1 MASAGGEKA
10 FCGRPREGH
19 TMVDRDAVCVLVPTY
34 NEAATIGDI
43 VRSFREAGYDRVLV
57 VDGHSTDGTRELA
70 REAGATVVTQSGRGR
85 GAGKGQAVREGL
97 AMIDREYVLMLD
109 GDGTYDP
116 EAADDLLSPL
126 FAGEA
131 DHVVGNRRADIR
143 PGAMSRLNRFGNW
156 VINHGFRIIHG
167 QHLTDILSGY
177 RAFTLESARQL
188 TLTEDGFG
196 IETEMSVECVKHG
209 QLVRVVPITYHARP
223 DDSQTNLHP
232 FRDGAVILLTLYRMA
247 KTSNPLFYFGS
258 VGALGILAGVAL
270 AVYVAADWFLNSI
283 SHEVLAL
290 GSVFL
295 LLLGVQLLIFGFLSD
310 MIVSLHR
317 EQLQRIDSIRASVR
331 GDEAVPDWGVARTE
345 SVADVADEAGESGT
359 AADGGA
365 TADPPDEADDRPQAA
380 SERE

>member
-1 MASAGGEKA
+1 
-10 FCGRPREGH
+10 
-19 TMVDRDAVCVLVPTY
+19 MVDRDAVCVLIPTY

-43 VRSFREAGYDRVLV
+43 VRSFREQGYDRVLV

-70 REAGATVVTQSGRGR
+70 RDAGATVVTQSGRGQ

-97 AMIDREYVLMLD
+97 ATIEREYVLMLD

-116 EAADDLLSPL
+116 EAAGDLLGPL

-156 VINHGFRIIHG
+156 MVNHGFRFIHG

-177 RAFTLESARQL
+177 RAFTLESAREL

-196 IETEMSVECVKHG
+196 IETELSVECVKHG
-209 QLVRVVPITYHARP
+209 QRVRVVPITYHARP

-232 FRDGAVILLTLYRMA
+232 FRDGAIIILTLYRMA

-258 VGALGILAGVAL
+258 VGGVSLAAGAVL
-270 AVYVAADWFLNSI
+270 AAYIAVEWFLRSV

-290 GSVFL
+290 ASAFL

-317 EQLQRIDSIRASVR
+317 EQLQRVDSVR
-331 GDEAVPDWGVARTE
+331 AAVEGDQQTPDWGVATTDTM
-345 SVADVADEAGESGT
+345 SDLVDDEAGEGDGAVGDGED
-359 AADGGA
+359 AAPEPRPS
-365 TADPPDEADDRPQAA
+365 ADDDRPRAA

>member
-1 MASAGGEKA
+1 
-10 FCGRPREGH
+10 
-19 TMVDRDAVCVLVPTY
+19 MVDRDAVCVLIPTY

-43 VRSFREAGYDRVLV
+43 VRSFRELGYDRVLV
-57 VDGHSTDGTRELA
+57 VDGHSTDGTRERA
-70 REAGATVVTQSGRGR
+70 SEAGATVVTQSGRGR

-97 AMIDREYVLMLD
+97 AMIEREYVLMLD

-116 EAADDLLSPL
+116 DAADDVLEPL
-126 FAGEA
+126 FADEA
-131 DHVVGNRRADIR
+131 DHVIANRRADIQ
-143 PGAMSRLNRFGNW
+143 PGAMTRLNRLGNW
-156 VINHGFRIIHG
+156 LINHGFRLIHG

-177 RAFTLESARQL
+177 RAFSLESARQL

-209 QLVRVVPITYHARP
+209 QRVRVVPITYHARP

-258 VGALGILAGVAL
+258 VGSVSVAAGALVAL
-270 AVYVAADWFLNSI
+270 YVAVEWFLKGI
-283 SHEVLAL
+283 SHNVLAL
-290 GSVFL
+290 ASAFL

-317 EQLQRIDSIRASVR
+317 EQLQRIDSVRAEVQ
-331 GDEAVPDWGVARTE
+331 GDEAAPDWGVARTE
-345 SVADVADEAGESGT
+345 TVSEAAVDEGA

-365 TADPPDEADDRPQAA
+365 ASAGSADAEERPQAP